1 MLRIFRWRAFAAVLL
16 IACALLA
23 AFFCGARAFSQRGLD
38 YALPYHHHHSFIRT
52 LLRGTQHCR
61 YCHVAMAMTGVYRAM
76 ELYSAELGVV
86 PSNLD
91 ELTSYP
97 KVRQEY
103 PSLKLKLQN
112 AAEVAGY
119 ELVILKGEP
128 YVLVMALSSNDDR
141 LFFLFVDEN
150 TARPAFSAESATREK
165 PDH

>member
-38 YALPYHHHHSFIRT
+38 YALPYHHHHSCIRT
-52 LLRGTQHCR
+52 
-61 YCHVAMAMTGVYRAM
+61 
-76 ELYSAELGVV
+76 LYSAELGVV